1 MALTKVNRGGLNTGI
16 SDSSDATF
24 LTATSSEGVTLA
36 GTLAVTG
43 VHTIGNNAVATS
55 SGGNVTHNLSSSLIT
70 ARGTGAANGTS
81 FSGGMNVASLT
92 DTDTGKQRFTF
103 TSAHSATPST
113 VAAGQSVGANLT
125 FTGSATT
132 FCDIFSFNQSAY
144 ADMAMTFISNG
155 DLA

>member
-1 MALTKVNRGGLNTGI
+1 MCQQKRGVNMSSIHVTNVKDASGNAALVTESGGVKTDKLTGI
-16 SDSSDATF
+16 
-24 LTATSSEGVTLA
+24 TSA
-36 GTLAVTG
+36 GSISV
-43 VHTIGNNAVATS
+43 TS

-92 DTDTGKQRFTF
+92 DTGTGKQRFTF

-144 ADMAMTFISNG
+144 ADMALTFICNG